1 MLQRAVFG
9 LLALMMS
16 LASAPLLAQ
25 DSAFRVGAAKID
37 STPGQELCTGGYGI
51 FCGWKAAEAR
61 PNSIGGTDRMFTRA
75 LVVESEGQRVVIV
88 KRDGQSEGDW

>member
-51 FCGWKAAEAR
+51 FCGWKAADA
-61 PNSIGGTDRMFTRA
+61 PTMATISGSFSKSWLNTVQITWVSF
-75 LVVESEGQRVVIV
+75 
-88 KRDGQSEGDW
+88 